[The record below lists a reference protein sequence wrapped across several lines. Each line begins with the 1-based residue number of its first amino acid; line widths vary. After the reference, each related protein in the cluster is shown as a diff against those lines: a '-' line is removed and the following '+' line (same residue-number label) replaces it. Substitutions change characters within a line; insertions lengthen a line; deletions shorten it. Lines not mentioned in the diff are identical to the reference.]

1 MDFHKNIPSKIIKK
15 IYKWSRERF
24 RELDVSVFEKWLG
37 KIEKVGFL
45 AKVWLVHLEC
55 SYKSTFLNDRF
66 WLYKSVLNFEHIKS
80 VLNFL
85 SIQNQP
91 ACVCL

>member
-1 MDFHKNIPSKIIKK
+1 
-15 IYKWSRERF
+15 
-24 RELDVSVFEKWLG
+24 LDVSVFEKWLG

-66 WLYKSVLNFEHIKS
+66 
-80 VLNFL
+80 
-85 SIQNQP
+85 
-91 ACVCL
+91 